1 MEILWWYW
9 LVLGG
14 VFLIFE
20 MFTGTFAF
28 LIFSI
33 SSLVPMILSLL
44 GCTILWQ
51 IIGLVICAF
60 IVFIIFKNN
69 PNIWASKSN
78 EKFGSDQIINS
89 KGIVVECENLKVNV
103 NGEVWSAVPINGE
116 QLNLYDK
123 IIVKEVKGV
132 KLLVEREE
140 K

>member
-44 GCTILWQ
+44 GCNLIWQ
-51 IIGLVICAF
+51 IIGF
-60 IVFIIFKNN
+60 IISSFIIFLIFKNN
-69 PNIWASKSN
+69 PNIWSSKNS

-89 KGIVVECENLKVNV
+89 KGVVVDCENLKVNV
-103 NGEVWSAVPINGE
+103 NGEIWTAISENGE
-116 QLNLYDK
+116 KLNIDDK
-123 IIVKEVKGV
+123 IIVKDVKGV
-132 KLLVEREE
+132 KLLIEREE
-140 K
+140 N

>member
-44 GCTILWQ
+44 GCNLIWQ
-51 IIGLVICAF
+51 IIGF
-60 IVFIIFKNN
+60 IISSFIIFLIFKNN
-69 PNIWASKSN
+69 PNIWSSKNS

-89 KGIVVECENLKVNV
+89 IGVVVDSENLKVNV
-103 NGEVWSAVPINGE
+103 NGEIWTAISENGE
-116 QLNLYDK
+116 KLNIDDK
-123 IIVKEVKGV
+123 IIVKDVKGV
-132 KLLVEREE
+132 KLLIEREE
-140 K
+140 N